1 MIEIEIKLRYNE
13 RLLDLIV
20 LSLKPDY
27 KDVSFERS
35 DSLLLVKFSANE
47 VTKARAKF
55 NTITRLI
62 QSIIDIYNLN
72 REENLFREQ

>member
-1 MIEIEIKLRYNE
+1 LIEIEIKFRGNE

-20 LSLKPDY
+20 FSLKPDY
-27 KDVSFERS
+27 KDVFFERS
-35 DSLLLVKFSANE
+35 GGLLLVKFSADE

-62 QSIIDIYNLN
+62 QSITDIYNLT